1 MNENKNATRLA
12 RLVLVPLVG
21 IGVAG
26 CGGPPDGG
34 IATAG
39 GVTGPSPTAS
49 GPPPATGHA
58 QRQRQ
63 YTECLRR
70 HGVEIA
76 DPDQEKAAELT
87 RPEQPG
93 AKEAA
98 QACQQYAPAIAG
110 TKGDADITRL
120 RRYVSCLRQ
129 NGVGDL
135 PDPDPDAVLLIP
147 KSILSSPEFEAAD
160 RVCAAET
167 GKTDPSGTR

>member
-12 RLVLVPLVG
+12 RLVLVPLVA

-26 CGGPPDGG
+26 CGGPPDSG

-39 GVTGPSPTAS
+39 GATGPSPTS

-63 YTECLRR
+63 YTECLRQ

-76 DPDQEKAAELT
+76 DPAQEKAAELT
-87 RPEQPG
+87 RPDQPG

-98 QACQQYAPAIAG
+98 QACQQYAPDIAA
-110 TKGDADITRL
+110 TKGDADIARL
-120 RRYVSCLRQ
+120 RRYVSCLRR
-129 NGVGDL
+129 NGIDDL
-135 PDPDPDAVLLIP
+135 ADPDPDAVLLIP
-147 KSILSSPEFEAAD
+147 KSILNSPEFEAVD

-167 GKTDPSGTR
+167 GKTATSSTR